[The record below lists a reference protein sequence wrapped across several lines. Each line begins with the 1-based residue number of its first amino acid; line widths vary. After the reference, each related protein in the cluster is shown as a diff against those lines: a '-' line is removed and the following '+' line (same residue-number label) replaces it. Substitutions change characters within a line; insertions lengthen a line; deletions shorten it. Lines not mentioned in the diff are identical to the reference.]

1 MIIKK
6 RIPVTLIIPVYN
18 RIRQTYQLLNS
29 ISQAE
34 FDCEIIVVDDNSSD
48 NIKKVIDEFKVLNI
62 KFFKNKENLGPA
74 YSRNVGIKN
83 SKHDLVAFTDND
95 CIVTKDWL
103 LRLYEYIRDSNKK
116 IAGVGGRVIAK
127 GQDIFSKY
135 YTYHKILD
143 PWFYNGRY
151 LYLVT
156 ANAIFR
162 KDALIEVNLFDE
174 TVKQAGGEDPGL
186 SFKLLNKKYELLYNP
201 EAVIIHDYETS
212 LKNFIKMFY
221 KYGFG
226 CSYQVKKYYKN
237 NKFISN
243 KNFGELKL

>member
-1 MIIKK
+1 MKEK
-6 RIPVTLIIPVYN
+6 IPVTLIIPTYN
-18 RIRQTYQLLNS
+18 RIEQTTQLLNS
-29 ISQAE
+29 LSQAK
-34 FDCEIIVVDDNSSD
+34 FDCEIIIVDDNSSE
-48 NIKKVIDEFKVLNI
+48 NINELTKKFQNLEI
-62 KFFKNKENLGPA
+62 KYFRNKENFGPA

-83 SKHDLVAFTDND
+83 AKYDFVAFTDND
-95 CIVTKDWL
+95 CIVSNDWL

-127 GQDIFSKY
+127 GEDIFSKY

-162 KDALIEVNLFDE
+162 KEALKEVNYFDE

-186 SFKLLNKKYELLYNP
+186 SFKLLNKGYEFLYNP
-201 EAVIIHDYETS
+201 EAVIIHDYDTS
-212 LKNFIKMFY
+212 LRSFIKIFH

-226 CSYQVKKYYKN
+226 CSYQVKEHYKN
-237 NKFISN
+237 SKFVSN
-243 KNFGELKL
+243 TNYGGINNLE